1 MRDRSRRME
10 EIRRQISRYRSRY
23 EKRMMVSL
31 AAVCIALSGG
41 LGILLGMKQQPGMLT
56 IQTEYGTVL
65 LHNGG
70 EAYIVIGVFA
80 FLAGAALTVL
90 CMKLKAAK
98 AASCRKEG
106 ERLK

>member
-41 LGILLGMKQQPGMLT
+41 IGILLGMKQQPGML
-56 IQTEYGTVL
+56 QGGTSL
-65 LHNGG
+65 CAGTGG
-70 EAYIVIGVFA
+70 E
-80 FLAGAALTVL
+80 L
-90 CMKLKAAK
+90 
-98 AASCRKEG
+98 RP
-106 ERLK
+106 

>member
-1 MRDRSRRME
+1 MRME
-10 EIRRQISRYRSRY
+10 QIRNQISRYRGRY
-23 EKRMMVSL
+23 ETRLMASL
-31 AAVCIALSGG
+31 AAMCMVLSGG
-41 LGILLGMKQQPGMLT
+41 IGILLGLKQGPGIFT

-90 CMKLKAAK
+90 CIKLKR
-98 AASCRKEG
+98 RK
-106 ERLK
+106 L